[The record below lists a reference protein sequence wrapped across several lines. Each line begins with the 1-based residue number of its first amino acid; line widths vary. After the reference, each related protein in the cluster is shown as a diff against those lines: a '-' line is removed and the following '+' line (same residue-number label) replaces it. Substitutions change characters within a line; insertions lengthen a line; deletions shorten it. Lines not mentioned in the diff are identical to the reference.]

1 MAYTVQTATL
11 DRVVVVRDREIDAAN
26 ASVLGTELCAE
37 ISLANGGRVIVD
49 MSGVS
54 FIDSQTLRMMDDVE
68 RFADAN
74 RCAILWRGLQ
84 EQAERVLEVTGRRT
98 FLSVE

>member
-1 MAYTVQTATL
+1 MAYYTQTAIL
-11 DRVVVVRDREIDAAN
+11 DRVIVVKDREIDADN
-26 ASVLGTELCAE
+26 ASRLGTELRAE
-37 ISLANGGRVIVD
+37 ITLANGGRVIVD

-74 RCAILWRGLQ
+74 QSAILWRGLQ
-84 EQAERVLEVTGRRT
+84 EQAERVLEVTGRR
-98 FLSVE
+98 SSICVE

>member
-1 MAYTVQTATL
+1 MAYCTQTAIL
-11 DRVVVVRDREIDAAN
+11 DRVIVVKDREIDAAN
-26 ASVLGTELCAE
+26 ASLLGTELRAE
-37 ISLANGGRVIVD
+37 ITLANGGRVIVD

-74 RCAILWRGLQ
+74 QSAILWRGLQ
-84 EQAERVLEVTGRRT
+84 EQAERVLEVTGRR
-98 FLSVE
+98 SSICIE

>member
-1 MAYTVQTATL
+1 MAYYTQTAIL
-11 DRVVVVRDREIDAAN
+11 DRVIVVKDREIDAAN
-26 ASVLGTELCAE
+26 ASQLGTELRAE
-37 ISLANGGRVIVD
+37 ITLANGGRVIVD

-74 RCAILWRGLQ
+74 QSTILWRGLQ
-84 EQAERVLEVTGRRT
+84 EQAERVLEVTGRR
-98 FLSVE
+98 SSIRVE